1 MNTVYPPSDNPLL
14 LCISAALRVTII
26 PCLLVCSAFSAEESG
41 RIDFRNDLIPVFTKH
56 GCNAGACH
64 GAAIGRGGFKLSL
77 YGGNP
82 DSDFEAVARQVNG
95 RRINLS
101 RPDSSLI
108 FLKPAE
114 YVEHGGGTVFADDS
128 ESAQLLIDW
137 IKQGAANE
145 SPRDLTSVE
154 ITPKK
159 HIAKS
164 LGEPVVFRAV
174 AHYSDGTSRDVTRWT
189 IFKAEDD
196 SAVEIADSPLTL
208 TLSPAG
214 ERGQDTDS
222 LAPEGE
228 RAGVRGQQV
237 ATVLRRGRHIVVAR
251 YLNKVVPIEM
261 VVPLTNSRI
270 NLADESKNNFIDEE
284 ILQSLAVL
292 GLPPA
297 PIVDDTT
304 FLRRISLDLTGRLPS
319 AKQVNSFL
327 ASGPLSPGADLP
339 RSVNVLSGERV
350 RGPQQRTEIDS
361 PSPPNSIHSANAK
374 FSRGRGGKK
383 TRAALVDELLSSD
396 EFTEYWT
403 LQLAKLLR
411 IRPQPDDSK
420 GALAYHAWLSDQVR
434 DDVSYKQLARRLIM
448 ASGDSHENGPANF
461 YRTVAGPRE
470 QAEFMSELFMG
481 SRLRCANCHNH
492 PLDRWTQD
500 DYHGLA
506 AIFAKIERGEI
517 VSEKP
522 DGQTIH
528 PRTLEPAI
536 PKIPGPSPQPSPA
549 SGRGGNEVGREQLAD
564 WLTDSSN
571 PWFAKAIVNRL
582 WKRMMGRGLV
592 EPVDDFR
599 DTNPSTHPALLD
611 KLARDFIAND
621 YSLRHTLRVI
631 ASSATYARSANA
643 TALNKD
649 DNVFYSHA
657 ARRPLEPEVLA
668 DAISDSLG
676 VAGQYGDEPDGTRAV
691 MLVNPKTPSRTLDIL
706 GRCGRDESCESS
718 PGAVGGLPQKLH
730 LFNGALLNARIA
742 AKGSRLNR
750 LHSSG
755 IQPME
760 IVNEFYLEALSRR
773 PSEQEQ
779 EHWKGKL
786 ARLKSTDKQRVFLED
801 FVWGLMTCNEFITN
815 H

>member
-1 MNTVYPPSDNPLL
+1 MKILLKTLTVVAVLASSSLADDE
-14 LCISAALRVTII
+14 SSRV
-26 PCLLVCSAFSAEESG
+26 
-41 RIDFRNDLIPVFTKH
+41 DFKNDLIPVFTKH

-77 YGGNP
+77 YGGDP
-82 DSDFEAVARQVNG
+82 ESDFEAVVRQVNG
-95 RRINLS
+95 RRVNLS
-101 RPDSSLI
+101 KPDLSLI

-114 YVEHGGGTVFADDS
+114 YVEHGGGTVFDDDS

-137 IKQGAANE
+137 IKQGAGNE
-145 SPRDLTSVE
+145 SQRDLTSVE
-154 ITPKK
+154 IAPKR
-159 HIAKS
+159 HVAKS
-164 LGEPVVFRAV
+164 LGEPVALRAV

-189 IFKAEDD
+189 IFKAEDT
-196 SAVEIADSPLTL
+196 SAVEIN
-208 TLSPAG
+208 
-214 ERGQDTDS
+214 DS
-222 LAPEGE
+222 LSTVGE

-237 ATVLRRGRHIVVAR
+237 ARVLRRGRHIVVAR
-251 YLNKVVPIEM
+251 YLSKVVPIEM
-261 VVPLTNSRI
+261 VVPLADSKV
-270 NLADESKNNFIDEE
+270 NLAAESRNNFIDEE
-284 ILQSLAVL
+284 ILKSLAVL

-304 FLRRISLDLTGRLPS
+304 FLRRITLDLTGRLPS
-319 AKQVNSFL
+319 VEQVNSFL
-327 ASGPLSPGADLP
+327 TSSPLKSPHPQTAGGDAEES
-339 RSVNVLSGERV
+339 RERNT
-350 RGPQQRTEIDS
+350 PAI
-361 PSPPNSIHSANAK
+361 
-374 FSRGRGGKK
+374 RGRGGLSDK
-383 TRAALVDELLSSD
+383 RAALVDELLSSD

-411 IRPQPDDSK
+411 IRPQGRDVK
-420 GALAYHAWLSDQVR
+420 AALAYHTWLSDQVR
-434 DDVSYKQLARRLIM
+434 DDVSYKQLAHTMIM
-448 ASGDSHENGPANF
+448 AIGDSHENGPANF

-506 AIFAKIERGEI
+506 AIFARIERGRI

-522 DGQTIH
+522 SGQTIH

-536 PKIPGPSPQPSPA
+536 QRIPGEQFLA
-549 SGRGGNEVGREQLAD
+549 EDATDGRKQLAD

-571 PWFAKAIVNRL
+571 PYFAKAIVNRL

-599 DTNPSTHPALLD
+599 DTNPATHPALLD
-611 KLARDFIAND
+611 KLAEDFAAND

-631 ASSATYARSANA
+631 ASSTTYARTANA
-643 TALNKD
+643 TAQNKD
-649 DNVFYSHA
+649 DDRFYSHA

-668 DAISDSLG
+668 DAISDALG
-676 VAGQYGDEPDGTRAV
+676 VAGKYGNEPDGTRAV

-718 PGAVGGLPQKLH
+718 PGAIGGLPQKLH

-742 AKGSRLNR
+742 AEGSRLNQ

-755 IQPME
+755 KQPME
-760 IVNEFYLEALSRR
+760 IVNAFYLAALNRR
-773 PSEQEQ
+773 PSDQEQ

-786 ARLKSTDKQRVFLED
+786 ARLKSTDDQRAFLED
-801 FVWGLMTCNEFITN
+801 FVWGLMTCNEFVTN

>member
-1 MNTVYPPSDNPLL
+1 MKILLKTLTVVAVLASSSLADDE
-14 LCISAALRVTII
+14 SSRV
-26 PCLLVCSAFSAEESG
+26 
-41 RIDFRNDLIPVFTKH
+41 DFKNDLIPVFTKH

-77 YGGNP
+77 YGGDP
-82 DSDFEAVARQVNG
+82 ESDFEAVVRKVNG
-95 RRINLS
+95 RRVNLS
-101 RPDSSLI
+101 KPDLSLI

-114 YVEHGGGTVFADDS
+114 YVEHGGGTVFDDDS

-137 IKQGAANE
+137 IKQGAGNE
-145 SPRDLTSVE
+145 SQRNLTSVE

-159 HIAKS
+159 HVAKS
-164 LGEPVVFRAV
+164 LGEPVALRAV

-189 IFKAEDD
+189 IFKAEDS
-196 SAVEIADSPLTL
+196 SAVKVAGTLRRAVAHEADGTG
-208 TLSPAG
+208 TVPA
-214 ERGQDTDS
+214 T
-222 LAPEGE
+222 
-228 RAGVRGQQV
+228 V

-251 YLNKVVPIEM
+251 YLSEVVPIEM
-261 VVPLTNSRI
+261 VVPLTDSKV
-270 NLADESKNNFIDEE
+270 NLAAESRNNFVDDE
-284 ILQSLAVL
+284 ILKSLAVL

-319 AKQVNSFL
+319 ASRVISFL
-327 ASGPLSPGADLP
+327 ADKTPNK
-339 RSVNVLSGERV
+339 RTVL
-350 RGPQQRTEIDS
+350 T
-361 PSPPNSIHSANAK
+361 
-374 FSRGRGGKK
+374 
-383 TRAALVDELLSSD
+383 DELLSSD

-411 IRPQPDDSK
+411 IRPQGGD
-420 GALAYHAWLSDQVR
+420 GQAALAYHTWLSDQVR
-434 DDVSYKQLARRLIM
+434 DDVSYKQLARTLIM
-448 ASGDSHENGPANF
+448 ANGDTHKNGPANF
-461 YRTVAGPRE
+461 YRTVTNSRE

-506 AIFAKIERGEI
+506 AIFAKIERGRI
-517 VSEKP
+517 VREKP
-522 DGQTIH
+522 NGQTIH

-536 PKIPGPSPQPSPA
+536 QRIPGEQFLA
-549 SGRGGNEVGREQLAD
+549 KDATDGRQQLAD

-571 PWFAKAIVNRL
+571 PYFAKAIVNRL

-599 DTNPSTHPALLD
+599 DTNPATHPALLD
-611 KLARDFIAND
+611 KLAEDFAAND
-621 YSLRHTLRVI
+621 CSLRHTLRVI
-631 ASSATYARSANA
+631 ASSTTYARSANA

-649 DNVFYSHA
+649 DDRFYSHA

-668 DAISDSLG
+668 DAISDALG
-676 VAGQYGDEPDGTRAV
+676 VAGKYGNEPDGTRAV

-718 PGAVGGLPQKLH
+718 PGAIGGLPQKLH

-742 AKGSRLNR
+742 AEGSRLNQ

-755 IQPME
+755 KQPME
-760 IVNEFYLEALSRR
+760 IVNAFYLAALNRR
-773 PSEQEQ
+773 PSDQEQ

-786 ARLKSTDKQRVFLED
+786 ARLKSTDDQRMFLED
-801 FVWGLMTCNEFITN
+801 FVWGLMTCNEFVTN

>member
-1 MNTVYPPSDNPLL
+1 MYPPSHNLFF
-14 LCISAALRVTII
+14 LCVSATLRVTII
-26 PCLLVCSAFSAEESG
+26 PCLLLCSAFSAEESG
-41 RIDFRNDLIPVFTKH
+41 PIDFRNDLIPVFTKH

-82 DSDFEAVARQVNG
+82 ALDFDAVVRQANG
-95 RRINLS
+95 RRVNLS
-101 RPDSSLI
+101 QPNESLI

-114 YVEHGGGTVFADDS
+114 YVKHGGGTVFDDDS
-128 ESAQLLIDW
+128 ESAQILLDW

-164 LGEPVVFRAV
+164 LGEPVAFRAV

-189 IFKAEDD
+189 IFKAEDS
-196 SAVEIADSPLTL
+196 SAVKIKVAGTL
-208 TLSPAG
+208 RRAVAQEANGTRSVPA
-214 ERGQDTDS
+214 T
-222 LAPEGE
+222 
-228 RAGVRGQQV
+228 V

-251 YLNKVVPIEM
+251 YLNKVVPVEM
-261 VVPLTNSRI
+261 VVPLSESSVNLTAESR
-270 NLADESKNNFIDEE
+270 NNFVDDAV
-284 ILQSLAVL
+284 LKSLALL

-297 PIVDDTT
+297 PVVADAT

-319 AKQVNSFL
+319 VTTVAGTLRRAV
-327 ASGPLSPGADLP
+327 ASEEADGT
-339 RSVNVLSGERV
+339 RSV
-350 RGPQQRTEIDS
+350 PAPMD
-361 PSPPNSIHSANAK
+361 
-374 FSRGRGGKK
+374 
-383 TRAALVDELLSSD
+383 RAALIDELLSSD

-411 IRPQPDDSK
+411 IRPQPGDAK
-420 GALAYHAWLSDQVR
+420 GALTYHEWLSDQVR
-434 DDVSYKQLARRLIM
+434 DDVSYKTLARSLIM
-448 ASGDSHENGPANF
+448 GTGDSHQNGPANF
-461 YRTVAGPRE
+461 YRTVTDPRE
-470 QAEFMSELFMG
+470 QTEFMSELFMG

-500 DYHGLA
+500 DYHGVA
-506 AIFAKIERGEI
+506 AIFAKIERGRI
-517 VSEKP
+517 VSKKP
-522 DGQTIH
+522 DGKTIH

-536 PKIPGPSPQPSPA
+536 PKLPGELKVAGTLRRAAAGEEVAEEVAGEEEADGTRSVPA
-549 SGRGGNEVGREQLAD
+549 TVGCEQLAD

-599 DTNPSTHPALLD
+599 DTNPATHPALLD
-611 KLARDFIAND
+611 KLAEDFVTND

-643 TALNKD
+643 TQLNKD
-649 DNVFYSHA
+649 DDVFYSHA

-668 DAISDSLG
+668 DAISDVLA
-676 VAGQYGDEPDGTRAV
+676 VPGQYGNEPEGTRAV
-691 MLVNPKTPSRTLDIL
+691 MLVDPKTPSRTLDVL

-718 PGAVGGLPQKLH
+718 PGAIGGLPQKLH

-742 AKGSRLNR
+742 AKESRLNQ
-750 LHSSG
+750 LLSSG
-755 IQPME
+755 KQPKE
-760 IVNEFYLEALSRR
+760 IVNAFYLTALNRH
-773 PSEQEQ
+773 PSDHEQ
-779 EHWKGKL
+779 EHWNGTL
-786 ARLKSTDKQRVFLED
+786 AALKSTDDQRAFLED
-801 FVWGLMTCNEFITN
+801 FVWGLLTCNEFVTN

>member
-1 MNTVYPPSDNPLL
+1 MKILLTTLTVVAVLASRSLADDA
-14 LCISAALRVTII
+14 SARV
-26 PCLLVCSAFSAEESG
+26 
-41 RIDFRNDLIPVFTKH
+41 DFRNDLVPVFTKH

-77 YGGNP
+77 YGGDP
-82 DSDFEAVARQVNG
+82 ESDFEAIVRQVSG
-95 RRINLS
+95 RRVNLS
-101 RPDSSLI
+101 KPDESLI
-108 FLKPAE
+108 VLKPAE
-114 YVEHGGGTVFADDS
+114 YVEHGGGSVFDDDS

-137 IKQGAANE
+137 IKQGAGNE
-145 SPRDLTSVE
+145 SRRNLTRVE

-159 HIAKS
+159 HVAKS
-164 LGEPVVFRAV
+164 LGESVALRAV

-189 IFKAEDD
+189 IFKAEDT
-196 SAVEIADSPLTL
+196 SAVELDSE
-208 TLSPAG
+208 SA
-214 ERGQDTDS
+214 RS
-222 LAPEGE
+222 
-228 RAGVRGQQV
+228 R
-237 ATVLRRGRHIVVAR
+237 VLRRGRHIVVAR
-251 YLNKVVPIEM
+251 YLSEVVPIEM
-261 VVPLTNSRI
+261 VVPLTDSKV
-270 NLADESKNNFIDEE
+270 NLAAESRNNFIDEE
-284 ILQSLAVL
+284 ILKSLAVL

-319 AKQVNSFL
+319 ASRVIGFL
-327 ASGPLSPGADLP
+327 ADKTPNK
-339 RSVNVLSGERV
+339 RTVL
-350 RGPQQRTEIDS
+350 T
-361 PSPPNSIHSANAK
+361 
-374 FSRGRGGKK
+374 
-383 TRAALVDELLSSD
+383 DELLCSN
-396 EFTEYWT
+396 EFTEYQT

-411 IRPQPDDSK
+411 IRPQGGD
-420 GALAYHAWLSDQVR
+420 GQAALAYHTWLSDQVR
-434 DDVSYKQLARRLIM
+434 DDVSYKQLARGLIM
-448 ASGDSHENGPANF
+448 ANGDSHENGPANF

-506 AIFAKIERGEI
+506 AIFAKIERGRI

-522 DGQTIH
+522 SGQTIH

-536 PKIPGPSPQPSPA
+536 QRIPGEQFLA
-549 SGRGGNEVGREQLAD
+549 EDATDGRKQLAD

-571 PWFAKAIVNRL
+571 PYFAKAIVNRL
-582 WKRMMGRGLV
+582 WKRMMGHGLV

-599 DTNPSTHPALLD
+599 DTNPATHPALLD
-611 KLARDFIAND
+611 KLAEDFTAND

-643 TALNKD
+643 TAQNKD
-649 DNVFYSHA
+649 DDRFYSHA

-668 DAISDSLG
+668 DAISDALG
-676 VAGQYGDEPDGTRAV
+676 VAGKYGDEPDGTRAV

-718 PGAVGGLPQKLH
+718 PGAIGGLPQKLH

-742 AKGSRLNR
+742 AEGSRLNQ

-755 IQPME
+755 KQPME
-760 IVNEFYLEALSRR
+760 IVNAFYLAALNRR
-773 PSEQEQ
+773 PSDQEQ

-786 ARLKSTDKQRVFLED
+786 ARLKSNDDQRTFLED
-801 FVWGLMTCNEFITN
+801 FVWGLMTCNEFVTN

>member
-1 MNTVYPPSDNPLL
+1 MKILLKTLTVVAVLASSSLANEK
-14 LCISAALRVTII
+14 SSRV
-26 PCLLVCSAFSAEESG
+26 
-41 RIDFRNDLIPVFTKH
+41 DFRNDLVPVFTKH
-56 GCNAGACH
+56 GCNSGACH

-77 YGGNP
+77 YGGDP
-82 DSDFEAVARQVNG
+82 ESDFEAVVRQVNG
-95 RRINLS
+95 RRVNLS
-101 RPDSSLI
+101 KPDLSLI

-114 YVEHGGGTVFADDS
+114 YVEHGGGTVFDDDS

-137 IKQGAANE
+137 IKQGAGNE
-145 SPRDLTSVE
+145 SQRDLTSVE
-154 ITPKK
+154 IAPKR
-159 HIAKS
+159 HVAKS
-164 LGEPVVFRAV
+164 LGEPVALRAV

-189 IFKAEDD
+189 IFKAEDT
-196 SAVEIADSPLTL
+196 SAVEIN
-208 TLSPAG
+208 
-214 ERGQDTDS
+214 DS
-222 LAPEGE
+222 LSTVGE

-237 ATVLRRGRHIVVAR
+237 ARVLRRGRHIVVAR
-251 YLNKVVPIEM
+251 YLSKVVPIEM
-261 VVPLTNSRI
+261 VVPLADSKV
-270 NLADESKNNFIDEE
+270 NLAAESRNNFIDEE
-284 ILQSLAVL
+284 ILKSLAVL

-304 FLRRISLDLTGRLPS
+304 FLRRISLDLTGRLPTTS
-319 AKQVNSFL
+319 RVIGFL
-327 ASGPLSPGADLP
+327 ADKIPNK
-339 RSVNVLSGERV
+339 RTVL
-350 RGPQQRTEIDS
+350 T
-361 PSPPNSIHSANAK
+361 
-374 FSRGRGGKK
+374 
-383 TRAALVDELLSSD
+383 DELLSSD

-411 IRPQPDDSK
+411 IRLQGGDGE
-420 GALAYHAWLSDQVR
+420 GAYTYHSWLTDQIR
-434 DDVSYKQLARRLIM
+434 EDVSYRQLVRSLIL
-448 ASGDSHENGPANF
+448 AAGDSHKNGPANF

-506 AIFAKIERGEI
+506 AIFAKIERGRI

-522 DGQTIH
+522 SGQTIH

-536 PKIPGPSPQPSPA
+536 QRIPGEQFLA
-549 SGRGGNEVGREQLAD
+549 EDATDGRKQLAD

-571 PWFAKAIVNRL
+571 PYFAKAIVNRL

-599 DTNPSTHPALLD
+599 DTNPATHPALLD
-611 KLARDFIAND
+611 KLAEDFAAND

-631 ASSATYARSANA
+631 ASSTTYARTANA
-643 TALNKD
+643 TAQNKD
-649 DNVFYSHA
+649 DDRFYSHA

-668 DAISDSLG
+668 DAISDALG
-676 VAGQYGDEPDGTRAV
+676 VAGKYGNEPDGTRAV

-718 PGAVGGLPQKLH
+718 PGAIGGLPQKLH

-742 AKGSRLNR
+742 AEGSRLNQ
-750 LHSSG
+750 LLSSG
-755 IQPME
+755 KQPME
-760 IVNEFYLEALSRR
+760 IVNAFYLAALNRR
-773 PSEQEQ
+773 PSDQEQ

-786 ARLKSTDKQRVFLED
+786 ARLKSTDDQRAFLED
-801 FVWGLMTCNEFITN
+801 FVWGLMTCNEFVTN

>member
-1 MNTVYPPSDNPLL
+1 MKILLKTLTVVAVLASSSLADDE
-14 LCISAALRVTII
+14 SSRV
-26 PCLLVCSAFSAEESG
+26 
-41 RIDFRNDLIPVFTKH
+41 DFKNDLIPVFTKH

-77 YGGNP
+77 YGGDP
-82 DSDFEAVARQVNG
+82 ESDFEAVVRQVNG
-95 RRINLS
+95 RRVNLS
-101 RPDSSLI
+101 KPDLSLI

-114 YVEHGGGTVFADDS
+114 YVEHGGGTVFDDDS

-137 IKQGAANE
+137 IKQGAGNE
-145 SPRDLTSVE
+145 SQRDLTSVE
-154 ITPKK
+154 IAPKR
-159 HIAKS
+159 HVAKS
-164 LGEPVVFRAV
+164 LGEPVALRAV

-189 IFKAEDD
+189 IFKAEDT
-196 SAVEIADSPLTL
+196 SAVEIN
-208 TLSPAG
+208 
-214 ERGQDTDS
+214 DS
-222 LAPEGE
+222 LSTVGE

-237 ATVLRRGRHIVVAR
+237 ARVLRRGRHIVVAR
-251 YLNKVVPIEM
+251 YLSKVVPIEM
-261 VVPLTNSRI
+261 VVPLADSKV
-270 NLADESKNNFIDEE
+270 NLAAESRNNFIDEE
-284 ILQSLAVL
+284 ILKSLAVL

-304 FLRRISLDLTGRLPS
+304 FLRRITLDLTGRLPS
-319 AKQVNSFL
+319 VEQVNSFL
-327 ASGPLSPGADLP
+327 TSSPLKSPHPQTAGGDAEES
-339 RSVNVLSGERV
+339 RERNT
-350 RGPQQRTEIDS
+350 PAI
-361 PSPPNSIHSANAK
+361 
-374 FSRGRGGKK
+374 RGRGGLSDK
-383 TRAALVDELLSSD
+383 RAALVDELLSSD

-411 IRPQPDDSK
+411 IRPQGRDVK
-420 GALAYHAWLSDQVR
+420 AALAYHTWLSDQVR
-434 DDVSYKQLARRLIM
+434 DDVSYKQLAHTMIM
-448 ASGDSHENGPANF
+448 AIGDSHENGPANF

-506 AIFAKIERGEI
+506 AIFARIERGRI

-522 DGQTIH
+522 SGQTIH

-536 PKIPGPSPQPSPA
+536 QRIPGEQFLA
-549 SGRGGNEVGREQLAD
+549 EDATDGRKQLAD

-571 PWFAKAIVNRL
+571 PYFAKAIVNRL

-599 DTNPSTHPALLD
+599 DTNPATHPALLD
-611 KLARDFIAND
+611 KLAEDFAAND

-631 ASSATYARSANA
+631 ASSTTYARTANA
-643 TALNKD
+643 TAQNKD
-649 DNVFYSHA
+649 DDRFYSHA

-668 DAISDSLG
+668 DAISDALG
-676 VAGQYGDEPDGTRAV
+676 VAGKYGNEPDGTRAV

-718 PGAVGGLPQKLH
+718 PGAIGGLPQKLH

-742 AKGSRLNR
+742 AEGSRLNQ

-755 IQPME
+755 KQPME
-760 IVNEFYLEALSRR
+760 IVNAFYLAALNRR
-773 PSEQEQ
+773 PSDQEQ
-779 EHWKGKL
+779 EHWKGTL
-786 ARLKSTDKQRVFLED
+786 ARLKSTDDQRAFLED
-801 FVWGLMTCNEFITN
+801 FVWGLMTCNEFVTN